1 MDNSCSI
8 KTIGVPKIHSPLDA
22 VQFIEDNE
30 YVLLNP
36 VVKIL
41 PKEAERFQGISQQ
54 QRPAT
59 PIPFDTS
66 NKNCFQK
73 AGPRSRIF
81 FDAETVQVGIVTC
94 GGLCP
99 GLNNVI
105 RGIVNCLSYRYGVKK
120 PIYGFRYGYYGIAN
134 KDYILLTPE
143 KVKDIHNLGGSYLG
157 SSRGH
162 QDSKVMVDNIIELGI
177 DILVTIGGDGT
188 QKGAHQIFEEVTKR
202 NKQISII
209 GVPKTVDNDLAY
221 VDRTFGFETAIEQA
235 QAPILAAH
243 QEARSV
249 FNGIGL
255 VKLMGRDSGFIAL
268 NASISSG
275 DVNIVLLPEAKFTME
290 ELIEYLIIRFK
301 TSEHCVIVC
310 AEGAGQ
316 DILPPTG
323 KTDKSGNTVLQD
335 IGLYLKSEIP
345 KRLAEKNIECK
356 VIYIDPSYQIRCCK
370 ANPFDAAYSTILAQ
384 MCCHAAMAGK
394 TDMIVGSINNQYVH
408 VPLLKATEYRKKV
421 DKCGTYFQAMLDQTG
436 MPEWLDLIHHKK
448 GEQQPEIASPEPKL
462 ASA

>member
-1 MDNSCSI
+1 MDSSCTI
-8 KTIGVPKIHSPLDA
+8 KNVGVPKIHSPLDA

-41 PKEAERFQGISQQ
+41 PKEAERTFQGVSQ

-59 PIPFDTS
+59 PLPFDTS

-81 FDAETVQVGIVTC
+81 FDGESVQIGIVTC

-105 RGIVNCLSYRYGVKK
+105 RALVNCFTYRYGVKK

-134 KDYILLTPE
+134 KDYISLTPQT
-143 KVKDIHNLGGSYLG
+143 VLDIHNFGGSFLG
-157 SSRGH
+157 SSRGN
-162 QDSKVMVDNIIELGI
+162 QDIKVMVDNIIDLGV
-177 DILVTIGGDGT
+177 DILITIGGDGT
-188 QKGAHQIFEEVTKR
+188 QKGAHQIYEEVAKR
-202 NKQISII
+202 NRQISVI

-255 VKLMGRDSGFIAL
+255 VKLMGRDSGFITL
-268 NASISSG
+268 NASIASG
-275 DVNIVLLPEAKFTME
+275 EVNIVLLPEAKFTME
-290 ELIEYLIIRFK
+290 ELIEYLINRFK
-301 TSEHCVIVC
+301 TKQHCLIVC

-323 KTDKSGNTVLQD
+323 KKDKSGNNVLQD

-345 KRLAEKNIECK
+345 KRLEEKGIENK
-356 VIYIDPSYQIRCCK
+356 IIYIDPSYQIRCCK
-370 ANPFDAAYSTILAQ
+370 ANPFDAAYCTILAQ

-408 VPLLKATEYRKKV
+408 VPMLKATEFRKKV
-421 DKCGTYFQAMLDQTG
+421 DKNGTYFQAMLDETG
-436 MPEWLDLIHHKK
+436 MPEWLDLLHSRKAK
-448 GEQQPEIASPEPKL
+448 LQIASPEPKL
-462 ASA
+462 ATP